1 MSTAESTLAVDSR
14 ERVVLSVEPD
24 QLTAIF
30 GRRVR
35 VQITNPSPQDRAVTL
50 RPTAGKGIEL
60 RLRSDPIDVPA
71 GRTVT
76 VRGRVRVRRPRVF
89 GTVQAHAYA
98 LAARGQG
105 APVVVE
111 GTVRARP
118 LLRGS
123 LVKSVAVVLVVA
135 VWAALGIIA
144 IPRIAAFFTSSAS
157 TSETATGAAA
167 GGAQPSGTAGATPG
181 ADGGAAAGGAGAGGA
196 GAGGAGAGGA
206 GAGGAAGAA
215 GGAAGGLAL
224 RGTVTGP
231 EPGQVAVIL
240 VPTSLNEAAAAGA
253 EPAPGTDEQT
263 ASGLRAAGSAFGKIP
278 SWAVRLASAKVPPSV
293 STETG
298 DDGSFSLAGIQAP
311 GLYLLTF
318 ARAGFQTQR
327 FIVNADTLAGAD
339 PMKV

>member
-1 MSTAESTLAVDSR
+1 MGARYPFVVAAESTDLTGYGSPVMSTAESTLAVDSR

-157 TSETATGAAA
+157 TSETATGAAD
-167 GGAQPSGTAGATPG
+167 GAGAAVRNGRGDSGGGRRCGRRWCRCRWSGSRRCGCRRCGGRRWRRCRRAGAARHRHRPGTRPGCRHPG
-181 ADGGAAAGGAGAGGA
+181 ADQPERGGRGGRRTRPRHRRANRVGAAGRGFGVRQDPVV
-196 GAGGAGAGGA
+196 
-206 GAGGAAGAA
+206 GGAAGQRQGPAERQHA
-215 GGAAGGLAL
+215 RPA
-224 RGTVTGP
+224 TTGP
-231 EPGQVAVIL
+231 
-240 VPTSLNEAAAAGA
+240 SRW
-253 EPAPGTDEQT
+253 PASRHP
-263 ASGLRAAGSAFGKIP
+263 ACIC
-278 SWAVRLASAKVPPSV
+278 
-293 STETG
+293 
-298 DDGSFSLAGIQAP
+298 
-311 GLYLLTF
+311 
-318 ARAGFQTQR
+318 
-327 FIVNADTLAGAD
+327 
-339 PMKV
+339 